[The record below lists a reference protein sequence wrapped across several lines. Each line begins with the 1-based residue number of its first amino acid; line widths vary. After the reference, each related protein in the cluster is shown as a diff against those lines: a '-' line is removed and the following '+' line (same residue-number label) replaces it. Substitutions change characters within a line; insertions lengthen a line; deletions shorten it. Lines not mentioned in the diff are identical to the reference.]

1 MTIVAIDA
9 IIAIDA
15 IVAIVAINAN
25 HILLISTIVYS
36 LLIYPPKKTIF
47 EDIYKKRESILSNKL
62 SLKTAATYS
71 PTMQRSTIGASGL
84 NFSVR
89 NGKRWNP
96 TAITT

>member
-1 MTIVAIDA
+1 MLTYHPDFTIYQ
-9 IIAIDA
+9 
-15 IVAIVAINAN
+15 VAINRN
-25 HILLISTIVYS
+25 LWEDNKKES
-36 LLIYPPKKTIF
+36 LFFRINSPAQKQRNPEELNLRGF
-47 EDIYKKRESILSNKL
+47 
-62 SLKTAATYS
+62 LKTAATYS